1 MARTTFS
8 ITYYCRQ
15 SKTNK
20 QGVAPLEMCININ
33 QNRLFINLPTKLSP
47 KAFNRKRKPAEIDDL
62 LNLYRSKVS
71 NIISQLLIEGIPIT
85 ANCIREYMRTGGTKS
100 ITIEQLC
107 DEYLRIIKKRVGK
120 TMVPQVYKRYELVRD
135 FLFEIL
141 TPTKEV
147 STVNNA
153 DMVNIYHILKNR
165 FMPSTSAGYM
175 VKIKTIFHY
184 AIDNNWIK
192 INPFNGIKVDRGTPN
207 VEFLTVDE
215 LDKIKHLDLSDYE
228 RLDRVRDLLLFQ
240 ASVGTAYCDLVNF
253 DVSRIIELEG
263 VFVYNGDR
271 QKTGIQFTTVILPW
285 GLKILDK
292 YNGRL
297 PIISNQK
304 YNSYLKEIQ
313 RLAGIETVITSHLLR
328 KTYAHTLLN
337 NGVNISVVAKCL
349 GHTNTIIT
357 QKTYARPVDTFVAS
371 EVGKML
377 KQWEKE

>member
-1 MARTTFS
+1 
-8 ITYYCRQ
+8 
-15 SKTNK
+15 
-20 QGVAPLEMCININ
+20 
-33 QNRLFINLPTKLSP
+33 
-47 KAFNRKRKPAEIDDL
+47 
-62 LNLYRSKVS
+62 
-71 NIISQLLIEGIPIT
+71 
-85 ANCIREYMRTGGTKS
+85 
-100 ITIEQLC
+100 
-107 DEYLRIIKKRVGK
+107 
-120 TMVPQVYKRYELVRD
+120 MVPQVYKRYELVRD